1 MKKIIV
7 TTIFYLYLVFPG
19 VSVSGSQSVLI
30 QNTTIMTV
38 SDSGILENTDLL
50 IENGKITAIGTDI
63 AFTKETER

>member
-7 TTIFYLYLVFPG
+7 TTIFLFSLALSG

-50 IENGKITAIGTDI
+50 IENGLIAAIGKNLTPMMQ
-63 AFTKETER
+63 K